1 MSMTAESDD
10 LWNEAMALLLAWQ
23 ARPDDEAVREDVRR
37 FCALGND
44 HRAAWE
50 EAKKVY
56 RLAGS
61 AVAEKRVGQ
70 RRRVTRRQALAGV
83 GALGLIG
90 AGALF
95 GPGLWQRWRADYTTR
110 AAEIRRIQLPDGSWL
125 TLGPESAVDIAFSE
139 RLRWVNVLDGMALC
153 EVAPE
158 LRPFEAHTGDLRAT
172 ALGTRFELRQNG
184 GRSVVGVEEGTVEVI
199 AGAEAATLHAG
210 DWLASGP
217 GSGNIERGHRDAGQ
231 TAAWRQKLLVA
242 ERDPVGAVVAEIAR
256 WRTGEVFIADPGL
269 SSVPVSGL
277 YDLQDPN
284 AALAA
289 VVAPYGGKVRHVSP
303 WITVLSRI

>member
-1 MSMTAESDD
+1 
-10 LWNEAMALLLAWQ
+10 MALLLAWQ

-37 FCALGND
+37 FCALGSD
-44 HRAAWE
+44 RRAAWE
-50 EAKKVY
+50 EAKMVY

-61 AVAEKRVGQ
+61 AVAEKRVRQ

-95 GPGLWQRWRADYTTR
+95 GPGQWQRWHADYTTSV
-110 AAEIRRIQLPDGSWL
+110 AEIKSIQLPDGSWL
-125 TLGPESAVDIAFSE
+125 TLGPESAVDIAFSD
-139 RLRWVNVLDGMALC
+139 RLRRVDVLDGMALC

-158 LRPFEAHTGDLRAT
+158 MRPFEANTGDLRAT

-184 GRSVVGVEEGTVEVI
+184 GRSVVGVEQGTVEVI

-217 GSGNIERGHRDAGQ
+217 GSSIERGHRDAGQ

-269 SSVPVSGL
+269 MGVPVSGL
-277 YDLQDPN
+277 YDLQDPD

-303 WITVLSRI
+303 WITVLTRI